1 MTEFIEFAGSF
12 ATVWVGLWFLL
23 ACLLAL
29 VYPWMK
35 DRLLAWHPALAS
47 NMLLLLLACPLLL
60 SFSCTLFL
68 FLPMLETALV
78 SSHCHDNC
86 ATHVPLVAIPEVAL
100 LGLGVV
106 TAILAVF
113 LVQIAKNLRAT
124 LRLQKQL
131 LSLAKP
137 DGEYLALADKQAFVF
152 TLGWWKNQIYVT
164 EGLKQHCSEEELAV
178 VLAHEKAHTRRYDN
192 IRLLLAT
199 VFTSVLP
206 ARISRPFLD
215 DFHLMIESACDFEA
229 SERFGELK
237 VAETLLKIQ
246 KLSPAQC
253 AIGST
258 VISTAFTGSE
268 VKQRITALIQ
278 GRALSRL
285 QRASFQ
291 LSLLLLM
298 AVSLGLVQPLHH
310 GVEYLFALH

>member
-12 ATVWVGLWFLL
+12 ATVWAGLWFLL
-23 ACLLAL
+23 ALLL
-29 VYPWMK
+29 TLLYPLLN
-35 DRLLAWHPALAS
+35 DRLLTWHPALAG
-47 NMLLLLLACPLLL
+47 NLLLLMLACPLLL
-60 SFSCTLFL
+60 SLSCTLFL
-68 FLPMLETALV
+68 FLPMLESALV
-78 SSHCHDNC
+78 STHCHDDC
-86 ATHVPLVAIPEVAL
+86 ATHVPLIAIPEVAV
-100 LGLGVV
+100 LGLGIV
-106 TAILAVF
+106 TAILVVF
-113 LVQIAKNLRAT
+113 LLQIVNNLRAT

-137 DGEYLALADKQAFVF
+137 DGEYLALADRQPFVF

-164 EGLKQHCSEEELAV
+164 EGLKRQCSKEELDV

-206 ARISRPFLD
+206 GKFSKSILD

-229 SERFGELK
+229 SRRFGELK

-246 KLSPAQC
+246 KLSPTQC

-268 VKQRITALIQ
+268 VEQRISALIQ
-278 GRALSRL
+278 GRHLSTM
-285 QRASFQ
+285 QRVSFQ
-291 LSLLLLM
+291 LALLVLLV
-298 AVSLGLVQPLHH
+298 ASLGLVQPLHH
-310 GVEYLFALH
+310 GVEFLFALH